1 MCVELVKA
9 SPKTSGRN
17 PYPRVSSISQ
27 SSSKEPK
34 HARHARKVAY
44 GLLHTMELSRHHV
57 ILAAI
62 TTFFAWGYS
71 THYIPSLRFV
81 PHATVAGAALTV
93 LGLLWWILSTS
104 QPKEHNEDELEGYG
118 HRHVAFIE
126 PQAWKQ
132 ETAALRRRMLY
143 ESKSLYPESPVVT
156 QALDKLLILILRDYI
171 NGWYSAISRRPT
183 FTNEVDRAIRSSIES
198 ILGRLRGLDIVGV
211 GVSRIVPIFT
221 NHMSDSYEAERA
233 VRGRKLTRNVTES
246 DELDLAIATKFRNG
260 KIHPAAS
267 LAFSDTKTVQ
277 QQYLRSVVMRLL
289 PKVLPQDMTTSPAVT
304 VVIREI
310 VACAVLAPVIRI
322 LADPDTWNQVLE
334 AYGKNLLQERKTI
347 RKLRAALDEHAPS
360 SPRPVRS
367 VPFPKLS
374 PEDNERKFEQFIRA
388 TRKVTT
394 ISDARRFRSEVAS
407 QLVRESAVEGQDPLY
422 LRRLETGKRILDQK
436 IALLGAGGSTQPKQK
451 LRLKNTGQLN
461 RTRSSLEGA
470 SLRQVLYNASGLSYF
485 MEYMDRQHLMR
496 LVQFWVVVDGLRN
509 PLEED
514 AEDPSQLS
522 LTSKTWTESDRA
534 DIAQINDAYLS
545 KPEIKITGERREAV
559 RTFLK
564 AGSTATDGQYHTAR
578 KSILRTQTAGYEE
591 MQEHFK
597 NFKRSDLWFKLLASD
612 EASAISSTTPK
623 SGEPPTPILEDQPYK
638 GPSKPIRPHTS
649 LEKAKPP
656 DLHRTA
662 VSSSDLK
669 SLFKP
674 TLLDSETPPRRS
686 LDIASSERRPLFGD
700 DIDTDPLARSTASLD
715 SDRDSE
721 NVMTNGENAQVVDAL
736 QAALNNIME
745 EQPEMDKDSLLSEP
759 SLKSPHDND
768 SARGSLDL
776 LRPASPMP
784 MKEREKPSIASLGL
798 VGDPARRS
806 FLDEK
811 IFAEEEKFLEDER
824 EDSDANDKSDEDEI
838 HQAAPGDLG
847 LAEAIDALTLD
858 IEKLV
863 TQESIID
870 SLTRKAELTNNTA
883 ELRILKKSKSSIQR
897 EINRKELQ
905 RQQYII
911 QESDNSLYGRATVS
925 IKSIMV
931 GTDEDGKEFA
941 LYVIEVNRAA
951 GEQMPAATWVV
962 ARRYS
967 EFHQLNKRL
976 RARYPSIRSLD
987 FPRRQVVL
995 KLQKDFLQKRRVML
1009 ERYLQELLKVPA
1021 ICRSREF
1028 RAFLSQQ
1035 SLPSTSPSS
1044 SQVDTRDFVSRIYN
1058 SVTDGM
1064 EEFLGNIPVLD
1075 QLSLAGQN
1083 LISAATTQL
1092 NATTTPTATLTSTPV
1107 LASASAS
1114 TDELAA
1120 TAEAEAEL
1128 RAFETRELEPF
1139 VKPICDF
1146 FLEVFELNRENNWLR
1161 GRAVVVVLHQLLG
1174 GTIERKVR
1182 ESANSQL
1189 SDESVAKSINQL
1201 IDVMWPGGVMRTA
1214 PPLRTLAEKARS
1226 RKEAG
1231 LVLASLVPE
1240 LVGNV
1245 VGRLNA
1251 QAAARRMLATLNNER
1266 LNTHLV
1272 FTLLDEV
1279 VSIVFGDAP
1288 SR

>member
-1 MCVELVKA
+1 
-9 SPKTSGRN
+9 
-17 PYPRVSSISQ
+17 
-27 SSSKEPK
+27 
-34 HARHARKVAY
+34 
-44 GLLHTMELSRHHV
+44 MELSRYHV

-62 TTFFAWGYS
+62 IGFFAWSYA
-71 THYIPSLRFV
+71 TNYIHSLRYV
-81 PHATVAGAALTV
+81 PHSIAAGAV
-93 LGLLWWILSTS
+93 LAVLSLLWLIVSTS
-104 QPKEHNEDELEGYG
+104 QPKERNEDELERYG

-126 PQAWKQ
+126 PKAWKQ
-132 ETAALRRRMLY
+132 ETAALRRRLLY

-156 QALDKLLILILRDYI
+156 QALDKLLILILRDYV
-171 NGWYSAISRRPT
+171 NAWYSSISPRPT
-183 FTNEVDRAIRSSIES
+183 FTNEVDRAIRVSIES
-198 ILGRLRGLDIVGV
+198 ILGRLRELDIVGI

-221 NHMSDSYEAERA
+221 NHMSNSYEAERA

-246 DELDLAIATKFRNG
+246 EELDLAIATRFCNG

-304 VVIREI
+304 VLIREI

-347 RKLRAALDEHAPS
+347 RKLRAALDEHAQT

-367 VPFPKLS
+367 TPFPKLT

-407 QLVRESAVEGQDPLY
+407 QLVRESAVDGQDPLY

-451 LRLKNTGQLN
+451 LRLKNTVQLN

-485 MEYMDRQHLMR
+485 MEFMDRQHLMR
-496 LVQFWVVVDGLRN
+496 LVQFWIVVDGLRN

-514 AEDPSQLS
+514 AEDPSQL
-522 LTSKTWTESDRA
+522 LLVSKTWTESDRA

-545 KPEIKITGERREAV
+545 KPEIKITAERREVV

-564 AGSTATDGQYHTAR
+564 AGSTATDGQYHAAR
-578 KSILRTQTAGYEE
+578 KSILRTQTAGFEE
-591 MQEHFK
+591 MQEHFI
-597 NFKRSDLWFKLLASD
+597 NFKKSDIWFKLLASD

-638 GPSKPIRPHTS
+638 GPAKLIRGHTS
-649 LEKAKPP
+649 LEKVKPL
-656 DLHRTA
+656 DLHRPA
-662 VSSSDLK
+662 ASSSDLK
-669 SLFKP
+669 ALFKP
-674 TLLDSETPPRRS
+674 TLPDPEISSRRS
-686 LDIASSERRPLFGD
+686 FDVTSDRRPLFD
-700 DIDTDPLARSTASLD
+700 DEIDTDPLARSTASLD

-721 NVMTNGENAQVVDAL
+721 QVMTNGENAQVVDAL
-736 QAALNNIME
+736 HAALNNIME

-759 SLKSPHDND
+759 SLKSLHDND
-768 SARGSLDL
+768 SGRGSLDL
-776 LRPASPMP
+776 ARSASPMP
-784 MKEREKPSIASLGL
+784 TKEKEKPSIASLGL
-798 VGDPARRS
+798 VGDPARRT

-824 EDSDANDKSDEDEI
+824 EDSDANDKTDEDEI
-838 HQAAPGDLG
+838 RQAAPGDLG

-870 SLTRKAELTNNTA
+870 SLTKKAELTNNTA

-897 EINRKELQ
+897 EVNRKELQ
-905 RQQYII
+905 RQQYIV
-911 QESDNSLYGRATVS
+911 QESDNSLYGRAVIT
-925 IKSIMV
+925 IQSIMV
-931 GTDEDGKEFA
+931 GTDEDNKEFA

-976 RARYPSIRSLD
+976 RARYPSIRNLD

-1044 SQVDTRDFVSRIYN
+1044 SQADTRDFVSRIYN

-1083 LISAATTQL
+1083 IISAATMQL
-1092 NATTTPTATLTSTPV
+1092 NATTTPTPTLTSTTPI
-1107 LASASAS
+1107 SAS
-1114 TDELAA
+1114 TNELAA

-1139 VKPICDF
+1139 VKPICDL

-1182 ESANSQL
+1182 ESANSHL
-1189 SDESVAKSINQL
+1189 SDESIAKNINLL
-1201 IDVMWPGGVMRTA
+1201 IDLMWPGGVMRIA
-1214 PPLRTLAEKARS
+1214 PPLRTAAEKARS

-1266 LNTHLV
+1266 LNTHLA

-1279 VSIVFGDAP
+1279 VSIVFGDA
-1288 SR
+1288 SVR

>member
-1 MCVELVKA
+1 
-9 SPKTSGRN
+9 
-17 PYPRVSSISQ
+17 
-27 SSSKEPK
+27 
-34 HARHARKVAY
+34 
-44 GLLHTMELSRHHV
+44 MELSRRHV
-57 ILAAI
+57 ILAAVAA
-62 TTFFAWGYS
+62 FFAWGYA
-71 THYIPSLRFV
+71 TYYIPFLRFV
-81 PHATVAGAALTV
+81 PHAFIAGTV
-93 LGLLWWILSTS
+93 LAVLSLLWWILSTS
-104 QPKEHNEDELEGYG
+104 QPRERNGDELERYGY
-118 HRHVAFIE
+118 RHVAFIE
-126 PQAWKQ
+126 PKAWKQ
-132 ETAALRRRMLY
+132 ETAALRRRLLY

-156 QALDKLLILILRDYI
+156 QAIDKLLILILRDYV

-183 FTNEVDRAIRSSIES
+183 FTNEVDRTIRASIES

-233 VRGRKLTRNVTES
+233 VRGKKLTRNVTES
-246 DELDLAIATKFRNG
+246 EELDLAIATRFRNG

-267 LAFSDTKTVQ
+267 PAYSDTKTVQ
-277 QQYLRSVVMRLL
+277 QQYLRNMVMRLL
-289 PKVLPQDMTTSPAVT
+289 PKVLPQDMTTSSAVT
-304 VVIREI
+304 VLIREI
-310 VACAVLAPVIRI
+310 VACAVLTPVIRI

-347 RKLRAALDEHAPS
+347 RKLRAALDEHAPT
-360 SPRPVRS
+360 SPRPIRS
-367 VPFPKLS
+367 TPFPKLS
-374 PEDNERKFEQFIRA
+374 PEDSERKFEQFIRA
-388 TRKVTT
+388 IRKVTT

-407 QLVRESAVEGQDPLY
+407 QLVRESAIEGQDPLY

-436 IALLGAGGSTQPKQK
+436 IALLGAGGSAQPKQK

-461 RTRSSLEGA
+461 RTRSPLEGA

-496 LVQFWVVVDGLRN
+496 LVQFWIVVDGLRN

-545 KPEIKITGERREAV
+545 KPEIKITTERRDAV

-564 AGSTATDGQYHTAR
+564 AGSTATDGQYHAAR
-578 KSILRTQTAGYEE
+578 KSLLCTQTAGYEE
-591 MQEHFK
+591 MQERFE
-597 NFKRSDLWFKLLASD
+597 NFKKSDLWFKLLASD
-612 EASAISSTTPK
+612 EASAISSATPK
-623 SGEPPTPILEDQPYK
+623 SAEPPTPISEEQTSK
-638 GPSKPIRPHTS
+638 GPAKPVRINAS
-649 LEKAKPP
+649 VEKAKTS
-656 DLHRTA
+656 DLRRTA

-669 SLFKP
+669 ALFKP
-674 TLLDSETPPRRS
+674 TLPDSEAPSRRS
-686 LDIASSERRPLFGD
+686 LDITSERRPLFD
-700 DIDTDPLARSTASLD
+700 DDVDTDPLARSTASLD

-721 NVMTNGENAQVVDAL
+721 HVMTNGENAQVVDAL
-736 QAALNNIME
+736 QAALNDIME
-745 EQPEMDKDSLLSEP
+745 EPPEMDKDSLSEP
-759 SLKSPHDND
+759 SLKSPYDND
-768 SARGSLDL
+768 SAHGSLDL
-776 LRPASPMP
+776 ARPASPMP
-784 MKEREKPSIASLGL
+784 MKEKEKPSIASLGL

-806 FLDEK
+806 FLDER

-824 EDSDANDKSDEDEI
+824 EDSDANEKTDEDEI

-870 SLTRKAELTNNTA
+870 SLTKKAELTNNTA

-905 RQQYII
+905 RQQYIV
-911 QESDNSLYGRATVS
+911 QESDNSLYGRAMVS

-951 GEQMPAATWVV
+951 GEQMPSATWVI

-976 RARYPSIRSLD
+976 RARYPSIRNLD

-995 KLQKDFLQKRRVML
+995 KLQKDFLQKRRAML

-1035 SLPSTSPSS
+1035 SLPSKSPTS

-1092 NATTTPTATLTSTPV
+1092 NAIPTPTLSSTQVSATV
-1107 LASASAS
+1107 A
-1114 TDELAA
+1114 DELAA

-1128 RAFETRELEPF
+1128 RAFENRELEPF
-1139 VKPICDF
+1139 VKPICDL
-1146 FLEVFELNRENNWLR
+1146 FLEVFDLNRENNWLR
-1161 GRAVVVVLHQLLG
+1161 GRAVVLVLHQLLG

-1182 ESANSQL
+1182 ESANSHL

-1201 IDVMWPGGVMRTA
+1201 IDLMWPGGIVRTA
-1214 PPLRTLAEKARS
+1214 PPLRTPTEKARS

-1240 LVGNV
+1240 LVGSV
-1245 VGRLNA
+1245 VGRQNA

-1279 VSIVFGDAP
+1279 VSIVFGESP
-1288 SR
+1288 IRS